1 MRRLTGPIAIGSAVA
16 ILALAAPAAEAR
28 HNTDGFAV
36 YEDWSTADD
45 IRGDRWRGAVTS
57 AQDASKEQQRRRAHL
72 RLRREGSNSS
82 NVGAFGAKLDLS
94 TTHPLGITRFAL
106 EARVKNLELVGCP
119 ANASAVSA
127 ALPLQV
133 SLSKF
138 SDGTPGPPGDF
149 TGDHFGRLQLFR
161 ASTSIDPPDALQ
173 VHLEIF
179 RCADASCSAVRQIPD
194 GFIALPTLVRVGEKV
209 WLRLV
214 WDAANNRFV
223 ARVND
228 GPDVSLPYPA
238 GLNQGPARVPFA
250 TISVLNQGANC
261 LGQAGMADTST
272 EIVVVLTDPST
283 VIP

>member
-138 SDGTPGPPGDF
+138 NDGTPGPAGDR
-149 TGDHFGRLQLFR
+149 GGPRVHQRGGRHSVKR
-161 ASTSIDPPDALQ
+161 ACRGVAP
-173 VHLEIF
+173 
-179 RCADASCSAVRQIPD
+179 
-194 GFIALPTLVRVGEKV
+194 RVGAP
-209 WLRLV
+209 RL
-214 WDAANNRFV
+214 
-223 ARVND
+223 
-228 GPDVSLPYPA
+228 
-238 GLNQGPARVPFA
+238 
-250 TISVLNQGANC
+250 
-261 LGQAGMADTST
+261 
-272 EIVVVLTDPST
+272 ST
-283 VIP
+283 VRGRRGARLRVHGDGNPKHRRR